1 MIQTSFPD
9 RTLMAR
15 QVARM
20 LLEIEAVHFRADPPY
35 MLTSGM
41 ASPVYIDC
49 RKLIS
54 FPRIRSAC
62 MDFACSVLAQDAG
75 FERFDA
81 IAGGETAGIPFAA
94 WIADR
99 LALPMQYVRKKPKGF
114 GRDARIEGEIKEGQR
129 VLLVEDL
136 TTDGGSKLSFVDA
149 IRETGATCSATAQAT
164 PMFCSITR
172 TSISPSRPSWISMSS
187 TCCTMT
193 GARPSV
199 GSSITRRRGLS
210 NIARLIAST
219 HPGCDRAPEQIRSCV
234 RYGASAR
241 GGQALILLA
250 KARALLRGELHVS
263 VADVE
268 AVAAPALRHRLILNF
283 EGEADRVATDTIIE
297 AALARVPGPRE

>member
-15 QVARM
+15 SVARM
-20 LLEIEAVHFRADPPY
+20 LLEIEAVHFRADPPF

-54 FPRIRSAC
+54 YPRIRSAC

-81 IAGGETAGIPFAA
+81 VAGGETAGIPFAA

-114 GRDARIEGEIKEGQR
+114 GRDARIEGDISEGQR

-136 TTDGGSKLSFVDA
+136 TTDGGSKVSFVDA
-149 IRETGATCSATAQAT
+149 IREAGAECAHTIVVFYYDIFPEVHERLGAHGIKLHYLATW
-164 PMFCSITR
+164 R
-172 TSISPSRPSWISMSS
+172 D
-187 TCCTMT
+187 
-193 GARPSV
+193 V
-199 GSSITRRRGLS
+199 
-210 NIARLIAST
+210 
-219 HPGCDRAPEQIRSCV
+219 
-234 RYGASAR
+234 
-241 GGQALILLA
+241 LA
-250 KARALLRGELHVS
+250 EARAGAYFDPGTMDE
-263 VADVE
+263 VE
-268 AVAAPALRHRLILNF
+268 AFLDKP
-283 EGEADRVATDTIIE
+283 
-297 AALARVPGPRE
+297 LAWSQAHGGKGDISI

>member
-9 RTLMAR
+9 RALMAR

-62 MDFACSVLAQDAG
+62 MDFACSVLARDAG

-114 GRDARIEGEIKEGQR
+114 GRDARIEGQIREGQR

-136 TTDGGSKLSFVDA
+136 TTDGGSKVNFVEA
-149 IRETGATCSATAQAT
+149 IREAGGECAHTIVVFYYDIFPEVRERLADHGITLHHLATW
-164 PMFCSITR
+164 R
-172 TSISPSRPSWISMSS
+172 D
-187 TCCTMT
+187 
-193 GARPSV
+193 V
-199 GSSITRRRGLS
+199 
-210 NIARLIAST
+210 
-219 HPGCDRAPEQIRSCV
+219 
-234 RYGASAR
+234 
-241 GGQALILLA
+241 LA
-250 KARALLRGELHVS
+250 EARAGDYFETS
-263 VADVE
+263 TMDEVE
-268 AVAAPALRHRLILNF
+268 AFLDKPLDWSAAHGGK
-283 EGEADRVATDTIIE
+283 GEISI
-297 AALARVPGPRE
+297 